1 VPLKRHSLIAAF
13 ALLVLAGASACGHTA
28 PEAAVTATPGDDK
41 TLCARIAAVSGT
53 AAEALA
59 AVAAAL
65 AGSPL
70 SAVEIAKATDDL
82 KATFTTMHLGVAGAA
97 ENAGDPD
104 LKAKISAYQ
113 YAVEQAIVAV
123 EGADGQTDRLVA
135 AIELP
140 ALRDAKQGVVDAC
153 EAS

>member
-1 VPLKRHSLIAAF
+1 VPLKRQLPVAAF

-28 PEAAVTATPGDDK
+28 PQAAVTAAPSDDK
-41 TLCARIAAVSGT
+41 ALCAGVTSVSQT

-59 AVAAAL
+59 PVAAAL
-65 AGSPL
+65 AGRPL
-70 SAVEIAKATDDL
+70 SAVEVAKATDDL

-97 ENAGDPD
+97 EKAGDPD